1 MVRLVVGLGNPG
13 RRYARTRHNLGFVAV
28 DALRER
34 LQGGRWQ
41 RRGEAL
47 LCRVGSGGQEIVL
60 AKPQTFMNNSGVA
73 VEELVRSFGLA
84 PAEVVLVH
92 DDLDLPVGRIRLRPG
107 GSAGGH
113 RGVAS
118 VLAALGTEQVGRV
131 KIGIGR
137 PPAGVDPADYVLAPL
152 SGTEWEALAAPVAT
166 AAAALEFLLKGGS
179 WEEAMNRFNSAR
191 SGCGPS

>member
-13 RRYARTRHNLGFVAV
+13 RRYARTRHNLGFAAV
-28 DALRER
+28 EALRGR
-34 LQGGRWQ
+34 LVGGRWQ
-41 RRGEAL
+41 RWGEAL
-47 LCRVGSGGQEIVL
+47 LCRVAVGGQEIFL
-60 AKPQTFMNNSGVA
+60 AKPQTYMNNSGVA
-73 VEELVRSFGLA
+73 VGDIVRSFGLA
-84 PAEVVLVH
+84 PAEAVLVH

-137 PPAGVDPADYVLAPL
+137 PPAGMDPAAYVLAPL
-152 SGTEWEALAAPVAT
+152 SAAEWASLSTPVAT
-166 AAAALEFLLKGGS
+166 AAVALEFLLNGGS
-179 WEEAMNRFNSAR
+179 WEEAMNRFNSPLAGL
-191 SGCGPS
+191 SP